1 MTPAPARVEVRELGL
16 QPYVPVW
23 QAMQLHGRERAA
35 DAPDALWCVQHP
47 PVFTQGR
54 NGRPEHLLDPAA
66 VPVVAIDRGGQITY
80 HGPGQLIVY
89 TLLDLRRLGIGVR
102 RLVECLEQ
110 AIIDTL
116 ARWGI
121 EAERRTN
128 APGVY
133 VGHAKIAAL
142 GLRVRHARSIHG
154 LALNVAPVLAPFA
167 RINPCGY
174 AGLATT
180 SMRAL
185 LGGPVAID
193 RVRDALLANLVVL
206 LFGGGDVA
214 LRHEAAL
221 PAELVRVQALGRSP
235 AP

>member
-1 MTPAPARVEVRELGL
+1 MTPAPVEVRELGL

-35 DAPDALWCVQHP
+35 EAPDALWCVQHP

-54 NGRPEHLLDPAA
+54 NGRPEHLLDPGA

-80 HGPGQLIVY
+80 HGPGQLVVY

-102 RLVECLEQ
+102 RLVACLEQ

-116 ARWGI
+116 AQWGI
-121 EAERRTN
+121 EAERRAN

-133 VGHAKIAAL
+133 VGQAKIAAL

-174 AGLATT
+174 AGLPTT
-180 SMRAL
+180 SMQVQ
-185 LGGPVAID
+185 LGGPVTID
-193 RVRDALLANLVVL
+193 RVRDALLANLAAQ
-206 LFGGGDVA
+206 LFPDRDSPF
-214 LRHEAAL
+214 LHEPAL
-221 PAELVRVQALGRSP
+221 PAELVRVQALGRCP

>member
-1 MTPAPARVEVRELGL
+1 MTPAPVEVRELGL

-23 QAMQLHGRERAA
+23 QAMQLHGRERAV
-35 DAPDALWCVQHP
+35 DTSDSLWCVQHP

-54 NGRPEHLLDPAA
+54 NGRPEHLLDPGA
-66 VPVVAIDRGGQITY
+66 VPVVAIDRGGQVTY
-80 HGPGQLIVY
+80 HGPGQLVIY
-89 TLLDLRRLGIGVR
+89 TLLDLKRLGIGVR
-102 RLVECLEQ
+102 RLVEGLEQ

-116 ARWGI
+116 AQWGI
-121 EAERRTN
+121 EAERRAN

-133 VGHAKIAAL
+133 VGQAKIAAL

-174 AGLATT
+174 AGLPTT
-180 SMRAL
+180 SMQVQL
-185 LGGPVAID
+185 SGPVAID
-193 RVRDALLANLVVL
+193 RVRDALLANLAIQLYEGV
-206 LFGGGDVA
+206 DVA

>member
-1 MTPAPARVEVRELGL
+1 MTPAPVEVRELGL

-23 QAMQLHGRERAA
+23 QAMQLHGRECAA

-54 NGRPEHLLDPAA
+54 NGRPEHLLDPGA
-66 VPVVAIDRGGQITY
+66 VPVVAIDRGGQVTY
-80 HGPGQLIVY
+80 HGPGQLVIY
-89 TLLDLRRLGIGVR
+89 TLLDLKRLGIGVR

-110 AIIDTL
+110 AIIETL
-116 ARWGI
+116 SQWGI
-121 EAERRTN
+121 EAERRAN

-133 VGHAKIAAL
+133 VGQAKIAAL

-174 AGLATT
+174 AGLPTT
-180 SMRAL
+180 SMQVQ
-185 LGGPVAID
+185 LGGPVAIE
-193 RVRDALLANLVVL
+193 RVRDALLANLAIQ
-206 LFGGGDVA
+206 LFEGVDLP

>member
-1 MTPAPARVEVRELGL
+1 MTQVPEVRDLGL

-23 QAMQLHGRERAA
+23 RAMQLHAREQGRGT
-35 DAPDALWCVQHP
+35 PDALWCVEHP

-54 NGRPEHLLDPAA
+54 NGRAEHLLNPGA
-66 VPVVAIDRGGQITY
+66 VPVIAIDRGGQVTY
-80 HGPGQLIVY
+80 HGPGQLMIY
-89 TLLDLRRLGIGVR
+89 TLLDLRGLGVGVR

-116 ARWGI
+116 AAWRIG
-121 EAERRTN
+121 AGRRTN

-133 VGHAKIAAL
+133 VGAAKIAAL
-142 GLRVRHARSIHG
+142 GLRVRHGRSIHG
-154 LALNVAPVLAPFA
+154 LALNVAPDLAPFA

-180 SMRAL
+180 SMQSL
-185 LGGPVAID
+185 LAEPVAVD
-193 RVRDALLANLVVL
+193 RVRDVL
-206 LFGGGDVA
+206 LTNLATQLFPDRVPPY
-214 LRHEAAL
+214 LYEPAL
-221 PAELVRVQALGRSP
+221 PAELVRVLALGRFP